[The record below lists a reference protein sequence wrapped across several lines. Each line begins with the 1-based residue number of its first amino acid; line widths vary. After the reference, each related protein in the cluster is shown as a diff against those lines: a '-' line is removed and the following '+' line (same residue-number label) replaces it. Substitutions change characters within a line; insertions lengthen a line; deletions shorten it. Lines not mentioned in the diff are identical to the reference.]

1 MGTNMM
7 LQFTTDRLNM
17 SNKSAVI
24 NEIYIEIIK
33 LLDVTEIVGVQLV
46 PKHWPHHVDILCA
59 NSKAKNILLEKG
71 LTIQDTNLE
80 LSEPGLGKVK
90 VIIDDA
96 PLDLSNG
103 ILRETLNGY
112 GKVLDIHN
120 EYIHVDGTRLPWWN
134 GTRIAHMCDMKTEI
148 PPTMKLHVGQ
158 KHVKIKLWHH
168 GQTLIECRWC
178 REHIVKEE
186 HDCPKRPQKRCFNCG
201 SSAHLRGDCE
211 VGKQCF
217 KCGDESHIARNC
229 PHGTA
234 ITTAKDVSEKDEGQN
249 LPPEKNNTN
258 YPPLPTSPDVQDLG
272 SPCLDSPETRDF
284 SLEAPEHHS
293 NPSVKCLLLGSS
305 NCRNLEIPGDDDLRI
320 QTGSH
325 VTGGLKIKDVTKKLG
340 NMSSDE
346 LKNAQAVILH
356 VGSTDF
362 PVRSE
367 DDFNNHYMQY
377 VENLSE
383 ISTSCPK
390 ATILISSI
398 LPHKGKPESRTNK
411 QIRLFNQKLIELA
424 ETETNLIYV
433 DSYSCL
439 TDGDQVLTSLYSDND
454 ADKIHLNAT
463 GKARVA
469 EGFRSV
475 LKEVVYRGKLE
486 NEWQIAVR
494 TTQH

>member
-1 MGTNMM
+1 
-7 LQFTTDRLNM
+7 
-17 SNKSAVI
+17 
-24 NEIYIEIIK
+24 
-33 LLDVTEIVGVQLV
+33 
-46 PKHWPHHVDILCA
+46 
-59 NSKAKNILLEKG
+59 
-71 LTIQDTNLE
+71 
-80 LSEPGLGKVK
+80 
-90 VIIDDA
+90 
-96 PLDLSNG
+96 
-103 ILRETLNGY
+103 
-112 GKVLDIHN
+112 
-120 EYIHVDGTRLPWWN
+120 
-134 GTRIAHMCDMKTEI
+134 
-148 PPTMKLHVGQ
+148 MKLHVGQ

-168 GQTLIECRWC
+168 GQTRIECRWC

-186 HDCPKRPQKRCFNCG
+186 HDCRKRPQKRCFNCG

-217 KCGDESHIARNC
+217 KCGDESHIAHMELRSQQRRTWVRKMRDRTC
-229 PHGTA
+229 L
-234 ITTAKDVSEKDEGQN
+234 QR
-249 LPPEKNNTN
+249 KNNTN

-284 SLEAPEHHS
+284 SLEAQEHHS

-340 NMSSDE
+340 NINSDE

-356 VGSTDF
+356 VRSTDF

-367 DDFNNHYMQY
+367 ADFNNHYMPY

-398 LPHKGKPESRTNK
+398 LSHKGKPESRTNK